1 MSTSRGFQIGDR
13 VLEIAAVILLGVATV
28 GTAWCGL
35 QSSLWNGRQ
44 GDVATEVSAARL
56 DANRLYNTATQQI
69 AYDADLLTT
78 YAQAVRSGDTK
89 LQQFYRD
96 VVMRSEFL
104 PFLDEWQGMIAE
116 GKTPPRLLED
126 QEYLTVMRDDYEQAD
141 QRVEALARE
150 ADEAGRTADSY
161 VLLTVVLAI
170 ALFFAGVTSSFRFPL
185 VRMALLAGCLVSV
198 GLAAARLVD
207 LPIESS
213 TVQLL
218 PSLEEPAGQS

>member
-1 MSTSRGFQIGDR
+1 MSNGGGFQIGDR
-13 VLEIAAVILLGVATV
+13 VLEIAAVILLGIATV

-44 GDVATEVSAARL
+44 GDLSTEVSAARL
-56 DANRLYNTATQQI
+56 EANRLYNAATQQI
-69 AYDADLLTT
+69 AYDADALTT
-78 YAQAVRSGDTK
+78 YAQAVRAEDTR

-96 VVMRSEFL
+96 VVMRSDFL
-104 PFLDEWQGMIAE
+104 PFLDKWQAMIAD
-116 GKTPPRLLED
+116 GDAPPRLLENP
-126 QEYLTVMRDDYEQAD
+126 EYLAQMRAPYEQAD
-141 QRVEALARE
+141 QKVEELARE

-207 LPIESS
+207 LPIEQS

-218 PSLEEPAGQS
+218 PNL